1 MSARR
6 ICVGVITKPFGI
18 KGQVR
23 LHPYTKSPDFFL
35 QNTKLLLENGIEIL
49 LKYPRLEQTGDIIA
63 CIDGIQDRTV
73 AEKLRLQKV
82 FVLREDLQSLDDG
95 EYYFEDLIGLLMIDE
110 EHKCLGEVIGVY
122 DYGAGVFLEIK
133 MKNSQVA
140 TIPFNKDAVVNV
152 NLNDRKITVKK
163 RFLLV

>member
-6 ICVGVITKPFGI
+6 ICVGVITKPFGT

-23 LHPYTKSPDFFL
+23 LRPYTKSPDFFL
-35 QNTKLLLENGIEIL
+35 QNTKLLLENGNEIL
-49 LKYPRLEQTGDIIA
+49 LKYPRAEQSGDIIT
-63 CIDGIQDRTV
+63 CVDGIQDRTV
-73 AEKLRLQKV
+73 AEELRLQKV
-82 FVLREDLQSLDDG
+82 FVLREELRSLDDN

-110 EHKCLGEVIGVY
+110 KHECLGEVVAVY

-152 NLNDRKITVKK
+152 NLHDLKITVNK